1 MFLILESIRDLS
13 TLVVP
18 HHAVE
23 CDLAVGTILRLH
35 CLLCL
40 IHIDGPLL
48 DYDPRRLIV
57 DQHHESKCLHW
68 YVHYVSLYFVRSRS
82 ALHNKVRLL
91 RTPCYYYNTGWI

>member
-1 MFLILESIRDLS
+1 MSIRDLS

-23 CDLAVGTILRLH
+23 CDLAVGAILRLH
-35 CLLCL
+35 CLLGL

-68 YVHYVSLYFVRSRS
+68 YVHYFSLCFS
-82 ALHNKVRLL
+82 KE
-91 RTPCYYYNTGWI
+91 